1 MKIYNLISVVEG
13 SYALEQSGLDST
25 NKFRILKSHEIRTLK
40 SFCGIMRS
48 KGCGFRQFDG
58 FFVGYSIEQIGK
70 EFDLL
75 RFGKENILNIEL
87 KSELKE
93 NINIEEKVHSQ
104 MKNNYYYLKFLEK
117 PVIIL
122 TYVENKGFYKYDI
135 DNDLIVEISAGEVL
149 NILIYQTVDYGTDPD
164 LLFVP
169 SNYLISPFNS
179 TDRFINNEYFLTPG
193 QRNAKDEILNEMSE
207 HPFMFSCI
215 SANAGTGKT
224 LLLYD
229 IAKEL
234 MLAGKRV
241 LIIHCGKLNEGH
253 ERLNSKYNWNIIS
266 IGKVNSWI
274 AISALGSCDCIFVDE
289 AQRIREGQ
297 LCEITDKAVEKEI
310 SVVFSYDVKQFLRDG
325 ETRNISDYLAE
336 NYNTVFTSTKMLKNK
351 IRTNKSMASFIT
363 NLMNIG
369 KSRDNLNYECVS
381 IEFIERGYDIKLYI
395 NFLRANGWMPITY
408 TTSKHSKDP
417 YDSLA
422 DISEKNAHDVI
433 GQEFSK
439 VVFVMDENFWY
450 DENGSL
456 RVQESYYSANG
467 MLYQIVTRVV
477 NELKIIVTRNPKLY
491 YKLLEIKSMGD

>member
-1 MKIYNLISVVEG
+1 MKPYNLISVIDG
-13 SYALEQSGLDST
+13 SCALEQSGL
-25 NKFRILKSHEIRTLK
+25 NANGKFRILKSHEINTLQ
-40 SFCGIMRS
+40 SFCNAMKN

-75 RFGKENILNIEL
+75 RFGNEYILNIEL
-87 KSELKE
+87 KSELSGKV
-93 NINIEEKVHSQ
+93 EEKVHKQ
-104 MKNNYYYLKFLEK
+104 MAMNYHYLKFLGM
-117 PVIIL
+117 PIIIF
-122 TYVENKGFYKYDI
+122 TYVENDGFYQYDI
-135 DNDLIVEISAGEVL
+135 EDDSITKISADAAAK
-149 NILIYQTVDYGTDPD
+149 ILIYQTVDYSANPD

-179 TDRFINNEYFLTPG
+179 TDKFINNEYFLTPG
-193 QRNAKDEILNEMSE
+193 QRNAKNEILDEMSK

-229 IAKEL
+229 VAKEL
-234 MLAGKRV
+234 MRAGKRV

-253 ERLNSKYNWNIIS
+253 ERLNGKYHWNIIS
-266 IGKVNSWI
+266 IGTVNSWV
-274 AISALGSCDCIFVDE
+274 AIFALAGCDCIFVDE

-297 LCEITDKAVEKEI
+297 LCEITKKAVENKI
-310 SVVFSYDVKQFLRDG
+310 PVIFSYDVKQFLRDG
-325 ETRNISDYLAE
+325 ETRNISDYLE
-336 NYNTVFTSTKMLKNK
+336 KNYHEAFSSTKNLKNK

-369 KSRDNLNYECVS
+369 RSHDNLNYDCVS
-381 IEFIERGYDIKLYI
+381 IEFIERGYDIKSYI
-395 NFLRANGWMPITY
+395 DLLRANGWRSITY
-408 TTSKHSKDP
+408 TTSKIDEEKDP
-417 YDSLA
+417 YINLI
-422 DISEKNAHDVI
+422 DISDKNAHDVI

-456 RVQESYYSANG
+456 KARESYYSALG

-477 NELKIIVTRNPKLY
+477 NELKIIVTRNPELY